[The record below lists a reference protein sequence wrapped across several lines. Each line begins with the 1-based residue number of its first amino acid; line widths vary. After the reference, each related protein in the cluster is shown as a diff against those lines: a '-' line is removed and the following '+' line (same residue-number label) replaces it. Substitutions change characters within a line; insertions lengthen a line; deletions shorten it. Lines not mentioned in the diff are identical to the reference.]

1 MHSVSVPGDTSVLC
15 AGYIQLICCVPTG
28 WQKLSVTFTPT
39 FVANKSLTFSLN
51 SSDLTQV

>member
-1 MHSVSVPGDTSVLC
+1 MLFRSQG
-15 AGYIQLICCVPTG
+15 AGYIQLICCVPIG

-51 SSDLTQV
+51 SSDLTQA